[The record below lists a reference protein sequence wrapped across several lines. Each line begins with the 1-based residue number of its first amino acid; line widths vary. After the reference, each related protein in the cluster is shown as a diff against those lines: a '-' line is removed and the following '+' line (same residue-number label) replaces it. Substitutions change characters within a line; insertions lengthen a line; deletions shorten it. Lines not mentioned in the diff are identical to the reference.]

1 MTKKPDTSI
10 RAAAIRGPR
19 SLDEDNRGFDVIAS
33 SENPVLTYDFE
44 HGGLVQEI
52 LVASGFSLPRGRKQ
66 VPLQDSH
73 DTTTVSATLGSARDF
88 RVEGDTVMASV
99 TFASDPASQRA
110 FDLYKAGHLTDFSVR
125 YSRDKMIT
133 VEEGKTKN
141 IGEREYKGPALLVT
155 RWTIKELSPTPIG
168 ADERAVA
175 RSEAEGAEQ
184 PEVIETTQE
193 VEPMPEVINETPI
206 TAPPAAPAVD
216 LEQVKRE
223 AAATERNRASAIEA
237 ACRAA
242 GVADL
247 KDSMVNEGISIDAAR
262 ARIIDELAKRQPATP
277 VKPVDVRHV
286 ADSRDKFR
294 AAAADALAARAV
306 GRRPDQKPAEGADQL
321 SRMGMFAIAQMCLRQ
336 GGINPDMMGREEVLQ
351 AALGR
356 RSSSSVPALNTG
368 DFTYILA
375 DVAHKSMMLGWNY
388 AQTTYQFWCRIGDLM
403 DFKAARRVSLSDAP
417 NLLETPEGAEVQ
429 QGVMTNTGESV
440 QLVTYARKLCLPRQA
455 LINDDLGAFNTI
467 FRAFGARAAN
477 LVNALPYAVLE
488 ANAALADGGD
498 LFNATAVTTAGG
510 HANLASTAAISST
523 TLATGIAAMFSQIAP
538 QGCKL
543 NLMPKFLLTGAAY
556 MTQAQISCGSL
567 ALSDAT
573 YNSGVLN
580 PFNVLTPIADANVP
594 GNDWFLIADPSVA
607 DTVEV
612 AFLDG
617 KRAPTITEEE
627 TSPILGVDYT
637 AYIDATAKALDFR
650 GLYKNG

>member
-1 MTKKPDTSI
+1 MPNLNDLMTRASI
-10 RAAAIRGPR
+10 RAIPESARDDDR
-19 SLDEDNRGFDVIAS
+19 SVEFVLSTEQPVVMRTWEHGDINETLIASGVQIPDNR
-33 SENPVLTYDFE
+33 
-44 HGGLVQEI
+44 
-52 LVASGFSLPRGRKQ
+52 Q
-66 VPLQDSH
+66 VPLL
-73 DTTTVSATLGSARDF
+73 DTHNRYSVDDVLGSVREI
-88 RVEGDTVMASV
+88 RVEGKQVVGRAF
-99 TFASDPASQRA
+99 FAKSQRA
-110 FDLYKAGHLTDFSVR
+110 FDSFVKVRDGHVTDISVGYQNEDATLIPEGQRATVAG
-125 YSRDKMIT
+125 
-133 VEEGKTKN
+133 
-141 IGEREYKGPALLVT
+141 REFEGPALVVT
-155 RWTIKELSPTPIG
+155 RWSLKEASLAPIG
-168 ADERAVA
+168 ADSQAKARAEDQPATPAARAVEQIQQ
-175 RSEAEGAEQ
+175 EA
-184 PEVIETTQE
+184 T
-193 VEPMPEVINETPI
+193 PMPNETPI
-206 TAPPAAPAVD
+206 QSPPVPTAD
-216 LEQVKRE
+216 NKRE
-223 AAATERNRASAIEA
+223 LAEAVAKVQTEAKARTLEIME
-237 ACRAA
+237 ACRLANSADAEKFLA
-242 GVADL
+242 GDL
-247 KDSMVNEGISIDAAR
+247 TPDQVRK
-262 ARIIDELAKRQPATP
+262 ELLAQMSQKLTP
-277 VKPVDVRHV
+277 VNVERVVTMGQDE
-286 ADSRDKFR
+286 STKFR
-294 AAAADALAARAV
+294 AAASDALTLKAIGTL
-306 GRRPDQKPAEGADQL
+306 GRDQKPAAGADQMG
-321 SRMGMFAIAQMCLRQ
+321 RMSMFTLAQECLRRA
-336 GGINPDMMGREEVLQ
+336 GISHYQLSREEVLQ
-351 AALGR
+351 SALGR
-356 RSSSSVPALNTG
+356 RSSSSVPSLNTG

-440 QLVTYARKLCLPRQA
+440 QLVTYARKLCLTRQA